1 MEINEN
7 FDFLITDIA
16 ISVVDELVEQGLV
29 KDCTDTNDET
39 EFYFQDAVKDV
50 LHRYQACF
58 NYE

>member
-1 MEINEN
+1 MEISED
-7 FDFLITDIA
+7 FDNLITDIA
-16 ISVVDELVEQGLV
+16 INVVDELVEQGLV
-29 KDCTDTNDET
+29 KDCTDTNDWT

>member
-7 FDFLITDIA
+7 FDTLITDIA
-16 ISVVDELVEQGLV
+16 INVVDELVEQGLV
-29 KDCTDTNDET
+29 KNCVDTNDWT